1 MPRGR
6 DLGTLRHLAGLWAVL
21 GLGIFP
27 GHPQHPLSS
36 LIWGFPAPMAAPSPS
51 QDLSQPVVP
60 AAPRLSHSGQGDVPG
75 ISFSSRPLRL
85 SLPFTP
91 QPRMLLPLSLGQHPA
106 LPSPRSSQ
114 SQGYLQGHS
123 SSPIPEPAAGCPP
136 AQAPLR
142 CSFLSPSFLPI
153 PPAASHTRLQP
164 EAAAAVKSQPEHSQA
179 GRVTS
184 EREQI
189 RPRRC

>member
-60 AAPRLSHSGQGDVPG
+60 AAPSLPHSGQGDVPG

-91 QPRMLLPLSLGQHPA
+91 QPRMLLPLSLGQHPLLSPPHAAPRARGIFKAIPSAPFPSWPQATPLPKPRCAA
-106 LPSPRSSQ
+106 LSSLPASSPSPPLPPTHGSS
-114 SQGYLQGHS
+114 
-123 SSPIPEPAAGCPP
+123 
-136 AQAPLR
+136 
-142 CSFLSPSFLPI
+142 
-153 PPAASHTRLQP
+153 
-164 EAAAAVKSQPEHSQA
+164 
-179 GRVTS
+179 
-184 EREQI
+184 
-189 RPRRC
+189 RRQQQQ

>member
-6 DLGTLRHLAGLWAVL
+6 DPGTLRHLAGLWAVL

-36 LIWGFPAPMAAPSPS
+36 LLWGFPAPMAAPSPS

-60 AAPRLSHSGQGDVPG
+60 AAPRLPHSGQGDVPG

-91 QPRMLLPLSLGQHPA
+91 QPRMLLLLSLGQHPA

-123 SSPIPEPAAGCPP
+123 SSPIPEPAAGLPPCP
-136 AQAPLR
+136 
-142 CSFLSPSFLPI
+142 S
-153 PPAASHTRLQP
+153 PAALLFPLSQLPPHPPRCLPHTAP
-164 EAAAAVKSQPEHSQA
+164 A
-179 GRVTS
+179 GGS
-184 EREQI
+184 SSSSKI
-189 RPRRC
+189 SA